1 MKSGRPGVAAAR
13 VYLRVL
19 PAPKLF
25 IGCLM
30 VLAVACGGGGGSG
43 GGGGGGGGSSLRVT
57 LITTSLAWSYFP
69 AEQPTS
75 REVRAS
81 ATGEYSGTIYVG
93 AIVENDGVT
102 NAIDPQ
108 IPVAIAGAQATATV
122 IPATGLQPGTYTGR
136 ILFLACSDPACNNR
150 IGGTPLQVPF
160 TVTVLTPIQVSPTVA
175 NVNAVSGTPASLPI
189 TVQPGTGET
198 SFTTSTTSSFIQV
211 ANPTAGGFTLS
222 LPSLPAGTYTGN
234 VTITGSR
241 TSQTTLPVTYTVT
254 EPPGGQYPLSL
265 SPTSMTFSTTEA
277 ATSAPQLLT
286 VTEPSWKPGVR
297 TPTVTYS
304 GASGW
309 LEVEAAAGG
318 FNVRA
323 NAGNLSAGTYEAVL
337 LVEPNA
343 LPANVVDPFG
353 IGMRSV
359 NVSVTVGAGLVRPA
373 DVTHVVDSDDSFSAL
388 SGSVPISIAGG
399 LSGSVYA
406 TENADWLHVGSPALA
421 GGSLS
426 YSIDLD
432 WLRNTAANFQE
443 YTATVELSA
452 PSSAITPVQ
461 FDIHFTP
468 KFAEVTGVGPAR
480 QLAGPMQLVVAGRG
494 FAALANPATR
504 LTGVP
509 VQIPQGVT
517 PVSDNKLLVDTD
529 VGGPFT
535 YSISIGNGLGVPAA
549 SRSFRVITPPSPTY
563 ATVPTGN
570 YLQMLRA
577 DDERGAVYGLRI
589 DGTLLRF
596 RPDGG
601 GWTSDTV
608 ALADVTNFGLMND
621 GSLLV
626 TTGSAGAST
635 VHVLDG
641 GSLAETSTLQV
652 PGGIAELNWTV
663 PGLPVSADDK
673 VWLPLKAICGGSTAR
688 LGYYDPADG
697 AVHTLDV
704 AGQPCPWLQGL
715 EFAMARDGERM
726 VLMPHAFVDDPKPL
740 LYMDASDRIL
750 RSGNSQQYAVDS
762 WTNSAHSSDDGSR
775 TVLDLTR
782 VVDAEQSLVGNL
794 AVPDYG
800 AAPGTAQHVAAIV
813 SPDGTRTYVM
823 AYRAADKSQ
832 VSQLPPRVYVFDSS
846 TPVGNANLPVL
857 GYFEVPD
864 YPACHAAFSGC
875 DETPL
880 AAISMDGRTLFIA
893 GDDLFL
899 VVPVPA
905 EGMLSPAAA
914 AAGGPAAFKTH
925 PWRLDSR

>member
-1 MKSGRPGVAAAR
+1 MKSGHPGIAAAGAC
-13 VYLRVL
+13 LRFL

-30 VLAVACGGGGGSG
+30 VLAMACGGGGGSD

-69 AEQPTS
+69 AEQPAA

-102 NAIDPQ
+102 NAINPE
-108 IPVAIAGAQATATV
+108 IPVAITGAQATATV
-122 IPATGLQPGTYTGR
+122 IPTTGLQPGTYTGR

-160 TVTVLTPIQVSPTVA
+160 TVTVLTPIQVSPAVA

-189 TVQPGTGET
+189 SVQLGTGET
-198 SFTTSTTSSFIQV
+198 GFTAGTTSSFIQI

-234 VTITGSR
+234 VTVTGSR
-241 TSQTTLPVTYTVT
+241 TSQTTLPVTYTVA
-254 EPPGGQYPLSL
+254 EPPGGQHPLSL

-297 TPTVTYS
+297 TPTVSYT
-304 GASGW
+304 GPTGW
-309 LEVEAAAGG
+309 LEVEAVAGG

-323 NAGNLSAGTYEAVL
+323 NADNLPAGTYEAVL
-337 LVEPNA
+337 SVEPNA

-373 DVTHVVDSDDSFSAL
+373 DVTHVVDSDDSFPAL
-388 SGSVPISIAGG
+388 AGTVPISIMGG
-399 LSGSVYA
+399 LVTSVTA
-406 TENADWLHVGSPALA
+406 TENADWLQVSSPALSD
-421 GGSLS
+421 GNLH
-426 YSIDLD
+426 YNIDLD
-432 WLRNTAANFQE
+432 WLRNTAVNFQE
-443 YTATVELSA
+443 YTATVELSV
-452 PSSAITPVQ
+452 PNSPITPVQ
-461 FDIHFTP
+461 FDIRFTP
-468 KFAEVTGVGPAR
+468 KFAEVTGVGPQR
-480 QLAGPMQLVVAGRG
+480 LLSGPVRLNVIGRG
-494 FAALANPATR
+494 FSTLANPASR

-509 VQIPQGVT
+509 VLGVT

-535 YSISIGNGLGVPAA
+535 YSISFGNGLGVPAA

-577 DDERGAVYGLRI
+577 DDERGVVYGLRI

-601 GWTSDTV
+601 SWTSDTM

-635 VHVLDG
+635 IHVLDG
-641 GSLAETSTLQV
+641 NSLAETATLQV
-652 PGGIAELNWTV
+652 PGGIARLNWTV
-663 PGLPVSADDK
+663 PGLPVSADAK
-673 VWLPLKAICGGSTAR
+673 VWLPLRAICGGSMAR

-697 AVHTLDV
+697 AVHDFDV
-704 AGQPCPWLQGL
+704 AGQPCPWLQGI
-715 EFAMARDGERM
+715 EFSMARNGERM
-726 VLMPHAFVDDPKPL
+726 ALTPHAFVDDPKPL

-750 RSGNSQQYAVDS
+750 RSGNSQQYSVGS
-762 WTNSAHSSDDGSR
+762 WGNSAHSNDDGSR
-775 TVLDLTR
+775 TVLDLHR

-794 AVPDYG
+794 SVPDYG
-800 AAPGTAQHVAAIV
+800 PAPGTAQHVAAIV

-823 AYRAADKSQ
+823 AYRMADKSQ
-832 VSQLPPRVYVFDSS
+832 ASQLPPRVYVFDSS
-846 TPVGNANLPVL
+846 AMVGNANLPVL

-880 AAISMDGRTLFIA
+880 AAISIDGRTLYFA
-893 GDDLFL
+893 GDDLLL

-905 EGMLSPAAA
+905 DGMLGPAAA
-914 AAGGPAAFKTH
+914 PAGGPAAFKAH